1 MLKKL
6 LDRKCLN
13 IIGLNSG
20 TSADGLDL
28 AAVKINLVS
37 KKPSIKFIA
46 GKTVRYPHNLFR
58 RLDDAINNR
67 ISSIDDLIGL
77 DRELGAF
84 YGTQTERFRRSLKD
98 KKFNAN
104 LVASHGQTVRH
115 LPGKIKIGNKK
126 QSATLQLGHPESI
139 AAATGLPLIAD
150 FRQADI
156 ARGGEGAPITS
167 PAMHYLFADRRE
179 HRLLINIGGISNY
192 FLFPGGGQIKK
203 TQAADCGPGNS
214 LMDIIARQYFKKNYD
229 NNGQLASKGN
239 ISRRLLTILMADS
252 FLKGKFGPSTGRE
265 RFGERFVEKILEN
278 AAKLRIN
285 KQDVLATT
293 AELTA
298 SAVAHSIKNIIRRYR
313 LDRVYLF
320 GGGLKNKY
328 LLKRLEENIPGIDF
342 LSVKNLGYDPDY
354 LEAICYAVLGAM
366 TIHSLS
372 SGTRQV
378 TGALSDSIAGRIIQA
393 Y

>member
-1 MLKKL
+1 MCI
-6 LDRKCLN
+6 R
-13 IIGLNSG
+13 
-20 TSADGLDL
+20 
-28 AAVKINLVS
+28 
-37 KKPSIKFIA
+37 
-46 GKTVRYPHNLFR
+46 
-58 RLDDAINNR
+58 
-67 ISSIDDLIGL
+67 
-77 DRELGAF
+77 
-84 YGTQTERFRRSLKD
+84 
-98 KKFNAN
+98 
-104 LVASHGQTVRH
+104 
-115 LPGKIKIGNKK
+115 
-126 QSATLQLGHPESI
+126 
-139 AAATGLPLIAD
+139 
-150 FRQADI
+150 
-156 ARGGEGAPITS
+156 
-167 PAMHYLFADRRE
+167 
-179 HRLLINIGGISNY
+179 
-192 FLFPGGGQIKK
+192 
-203 TQAADCGPGNS
+203 
-214 LMDIIARQYFKKNYD
+214 
-229 NNGQLASKGN
+229 
-239 ISRRLLTILMADS
+239 DS
-252 FLKGKFGPSTGRE
+252 
-265 RFGERFVEKILEN
+265 

-320 GGGLKNKY
+320 GGGLKNRY